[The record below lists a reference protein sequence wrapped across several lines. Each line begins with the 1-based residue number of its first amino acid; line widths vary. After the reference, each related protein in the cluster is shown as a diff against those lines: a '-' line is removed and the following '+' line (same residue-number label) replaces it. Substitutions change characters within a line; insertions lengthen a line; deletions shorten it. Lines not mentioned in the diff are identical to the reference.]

1 MISFAD
7 RMTALGEDIPS
18 LAVAVSGGADSIAL
32 ALLAKE
38 WADARSIP
46 LVAFTVD
53 HALRPDS
60 ADEAAQVAAWLSKRG
75 ITHRILRWEH
85 REAPSANIQ
94 AAARCARYRVL
105 AEACA
110 EAGIR
115 HLLLAHHQD
124 DQAETFLIRL
134 HRGSGVDGLAAMRPV
149 SQQGALTVLRPLLDM
164 PKTALIAYLEAQ
176 NQPWVEDPSNQN
188 LRHTRV
194 KMRQALPALEAATGI
209 TAQHFAATSAR
220 MARASDYLRQQTAL
234 ARESCLTL
242 HDEGYI
248 TLHLP
253 EYQLLH
259 PEIALR
265 VLADVFR
272 LMNHDAYRPRFSEL
286 EALHA
291 SLPEARTLGGC
302 QFIPKH
308 GKMLVV
314 RELAHIAPAQAL
326 PVNTPTLWDG
336 RFMVTALSEGLSI
349 RHAATELPEG
359 AEGLKAVLHACPAIH
374 GLENAVYHPHMQVKG
389 AAMMDFPFIIR
400 PFPMRDSGWL

>member
-1 MISFAD
+1 M
-7 RMTALGEDIPS
+7 GEEIPA

-38 WADARSIP
+38 WADARQIP

-53 HALRPDS
+53 HALRPES
-60 ADEAAQVAAWLSKRG
+60 ADEAAQVAAWLAPHG
-75 ITHRILRWEH
+75 ITHRILHWEH
-85 REAPSANIQ
+85 REVPTANLQ
-94 AAARCARYRVL
+94 AAARCARYRLL

-110 EAGIR
+110 DAGIR
-115 HLLLAHHQD
+115 HLLLAHHRD

-149 SQQGALTVLRPLLDM
+149 SQQGALTVLRPLLDV
-164 PKTALIAYLEAQ
+164 PKSALVEYLQAR
-176 NQPWVEDPSNQN
+176 NQPWVEDPSNQQ

-209 TAQHFAATSAR
+209 TAHHFSATASR

-234 ARESCLTL
+234 AREACLTL

-253 EYQLLH
+253 EYRLLH

-286 EALHA
+286 EALHSA
-291 SLPEARTLGGC
+291 LPEARTLGGC
-302 QFIPKH
+302 RFIPKH
-308 GKMLVV
+308 DKMLVV
-314 RELAHIAPAQAL
+314 RELAHIAPPLEL
-326 PVNTPTLWDG
+326 PINTPIIWDG
-336 RFMVTALSEGLSI
+336 RFIVIALHAGLSI
-349 RHAATELPEG
+349 RHAGTELPED
-359 AEGLKAVLHACPAIH
+359 AEGLKAVLHACPVIH
-374 GLENAVYHPHMQVKG
+374 GLENAVFHPHMQGKG
-389 AAMMDFPFIIR
+389 VAMMDFPFIIR